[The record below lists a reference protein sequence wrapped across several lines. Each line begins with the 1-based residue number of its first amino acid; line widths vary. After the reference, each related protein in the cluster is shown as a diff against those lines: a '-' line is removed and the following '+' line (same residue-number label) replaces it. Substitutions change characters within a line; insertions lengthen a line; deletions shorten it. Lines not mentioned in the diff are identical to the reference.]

1 MKFVAIVQARLN
13 STRLP
18 GKVLKPLMNQPMLFY
33 TLSRLKKC
41 KSPLQIVVAT
51 TYHAYDDPIIDFCKS
66 MDIPTFRGSEEN
78 VLERFYQTS
87 LQYPADGYIRITAD
101 CPLVDFK
108 LLDKMLEHFIQNS
121 EIDYLS
127 NTLKRSYPKGLDLEI
142 FKAKVLKQAYQQ
154 ATYSYDKEHVTPYIY
169 NHPEKFNLENF
180 LDNDNF
186 SQINLSVDTMDDLM
200 FVQEL
205 IEKLYSKNPN
215 CGFDEIKKYLLKLP
229 AKF

>member
-51 TYHAYDDPIIDFCKS
+51 TYHAHDDPIVDFCKS

-87 LQYPADGYIRITAD
+87 LKYPADGYIRITAD

-186 SQINLSVDTMDDLM
+186 SQINLSIDTMDDFI

-215 CGFDEIKKYLLKLP
+215 FGLKEIKPFLLSKIQS
-229 AKF
+229 